1 MSAPPR
7 VFALASFM
15 RDLSV
20 VVDRC
25 PAAGETLAGRDAL
38 EAPGGKG
45 SNQAIQAAR
54 CGARVALLAGV
65 GDDAAGAAARAL
77 WLAEGIDASAVRVM
91 AGEPTGQAMI
101 LVESGGENRIVIAP
115 GANQGLRAGDAE
127 RARALIAGADLVLAT
142 LETPLELTEAVFAMA
157 RGHGVPTLL
166 NTAPARAA
174 LPASLWA
181 LTDIVVAN
189 EGEAALLAGDAG
201 AGPPASGEPAPG
213 SLSVGARRV
222 APTGPLALAS
232 ALLGRV
238 RLAAV
243 VTLGERGALLLQS
256 GQPALSCPPPA
267 VAVVD
272 STGAGDAFVGAF
284 ACRWAAG
291 DPAAVALRHGVTA
304 GALACTRRGA
314 VPALAAAA
322 AIAALLP
329 PAEALS

>member
-1 MSAPPR
+1 MRAAPR
-7 VFALASFM
+7 VFAIASYM

-65 GDDAAGAAARAL
+65 GEDTAGAAARAL
-77 WLAEGIDASAVRVM
+77 WAAEGIDASAVRVL
-91 AGEPTGQAMI
+91 ADAPTGQAMI
-101 LVESGGENRIVIAP
+101 LVEAGGENRIVIAP
-115 GANQGLRAGDAE
+115 GANQGLRAGDAG
-127 RARALIAGADLVLAT
+127 RVRALIADADMVLAT
-142 LETPLELTEAVFAMA
+142 LETPLELTEAVFALA
-157 RGHGVPTLL
+157 REHGALTLL
-166 NTAPARAA
+166 NTAPARAG

-189 EGEAALLAGDAG
+189 EGEAALLAGDEA
-201 AGPPASGEPAPG
+201 
-213 SLSVGARRV
+213 
-222 APTGPLALAS
+222 
-232 ALLGRV
+232 ALLRQV

-243 VTLGERGALLLQS
+243 VTLGARGARLLQPGRS
-256 GQPALSCPPPA
+256 PLSCPPPA
-267 VAVVD
+267 VVVVD

-291 DPAAVALRHGVTA
+291 DPPALALRHGVTA

-314 VPALAAAA
+314 VPSLAVAAD
-322 AIAALLP
+322 IAARLP
-329 PAEALS
+329 GAEALS

>member
-157 RGHGVPTLL
+157 RGHGVLTLL
-166 NTAPARAA
+166 NTAPARAG

-201 AGPPASGEPAPG
+201 SPPVTPGEPSPG
-213 SLSVGARRV
+213 GPS
-222 APTGPLALAS
+222 PTALPCPPTEPLALARM
-232 ALLGRV
+232 LLSRV

-243 VTLGERGALLLQS
+243 VTLGERGALLLQT
-256 GQPALSCPPPA
+256 GRAPLRCPPPA
-267 VAVVD
+267 VTVVD
-272 STGAGDAFVGAF
+272 TTGAGDAFVGAF

-291 DPAAVALRHGVTA
+291 DTPGLALRHGVTA

-314 VPALAAAA
+314 VPALAAAT
-322 AIAALLP
+322 AIAAQLP
-329 PAEALS
+329 PVEAVT